1 MVFADIDRNQIEEQD
16 IDPRACRALWC
27 AVVEE
32 QLRLAVSP
40 RVADRPY
47 EVDSARRWFGTRDFF
62 MACALAGV
70 DGEWVLWGVRKHPA
84 LRGVA

>member
-1 MVFADIDRNQIEEQD
+1 MTFADMDRNQIEEHD

-32 QLRLAVSP
+32 QFQLAVSP
-40 RVADRPY
+40 KMADRPA
-47 EVDSARRWFGTRDFF
+47 EISAARRWFGTRDFF

-70 DGEWVLWGVRKHPA
+70 DGAWVLWGVRHRLA
-84 LRGVA
+84 LQGVA

>member
-1 MVFADIDRNQIEEQD
+1 MTFADVDRNQIEEHD

-32 QLRLAVSP
+32 QFRLAVSP
-40 RVADRPY
+40 KMADRPA
-47 EVDSARRWFGTRDFF
+47 EISAARRWFGTRDFF

-70 DGEWVLWGVRKHPA
+70 DGAWVLWGVRHHLA
-84 LRGVA
+84 VQGVA